1 MHAKSYISP
10 FTAKNPSSFYGRMFF
25 GSLRE
30 TEENA
35 SDDSESDLDTSSEFS
50 FGSHTERI

>member
-1 MHAKSYISP
+1 MHAKSYISLC
-10 FTAKNPSSFYGRMFF
+10 TAMNPSSFYGRMFF

-35 SDDSESDLDTSSEFS
+35 SDDSESDLDTSSDF
-50 FGSHTERI
+50 R

>member
-1 MHAKSYISP
+1 ML
-10 FTAKNPSSFYGRMFF
+10 F

-35 SDDSESDLDTSSEFS
+35 SDDSESDLDRSSEFS
-50 FGSHTERI
+50 LGSHTERI